1 VYVLFVHKGG
11 PVPEQVAAWEENL
24 EIDDV
29 QPVQETRPARRLRSP
44 RTVWWCAFIA
54 LVLFACYIRLS
65 WTVPVN
71 SDGAANILQAQSILR
86 GDLRLHGWWLSDASF
101 YTTELPQYVILVA
114 LLGAVPAVVH
124 VAAAMTYTLA
134 VVLAAVLA
142 KGRATG
148 REGVLRMVIAA
159 GIMLAPQPG
168 GGLNVGGG
176 AFVLDLSLGHIGTA
190 IPLLITWLVIDR
202 AGRRRW
208 VPPVVGILLAWVLT
222 ADSLVVYVGIIPL
235 VVVCGIRAYQDV
247 VIARRPI
254 AAAWFEIALAAC
266 ALAALP
272 VSAGVLAYIRSIGG
286 FIVYPDHPVLA
297 TGAILPSNVAVTF
310 QGVLTLFG
318 ANFLGQ
324 SMGFDLDLAFV
335 HLAGVVLACWAVWL
349 GLRKLARRR
358 GPDGLGTGG
367 LGTGGLAEEVMAV
380 AVVANLFA
388 FVFSTLAIDPS
399 YAREI
404 AVVLPFS
411 AALAGRLLAKRLASS
426 RLLPVLGA
434 VLVCYIAGLGFG
446 VAQPAVPTMN
456 QPLAA
461 WLENHHLR
469 YGLGEYWQANSIT
482 LASGQRV
489 LVRPVDV
496 APGGKIGAYPWESQ
510 AGWYNAA
517 YFHANFVVLYP
528 DGAPYRSY
536 PTYRQTLRTFGQPDQ
551 TWHLGD
557 YLVLVYH
564 KNLLNGLA
572 CGDIYGLPSGQGRSQ
587 EVSSCK

>member
-1 VYVLFVHKGG
+1 M
-11 PVPEQVAAWEENL
+11 PEQVAAWEENL
-24 EIDDV
+24 QIDDV
-29 QPVQETRPARRLRSP
+29 QPVHENRPARRVRSL
-44 RTVWWCAFIA
+44 RTVSWCVFIA
-54 LVLFACYIRLS
+54 LVLFVCYIRLS

-71 SDGAANILQAQSILR
+71 SDGAANVLQAQSILR

-101 YTTELPQYVILVA
+101 YTTELPQYVMLVA

-176 AFVLDLSLGHIGTA
+176 AFVLDLSLGHIGTS

-222 ADSLVVYVGIIPL
+222 ADSLVVYVGVIPL

-247 VIARRPI
+247 VVNRRPI
-254 AAAWFEIALAAC
+254 AAAWFEIALAAS

-272 VSAGVLAYIRSIGG
+272 VSAAVLAYIRSIGG

-310 QGVLTLFG
+310 EGVLTLFG
-318 ANFLGQ
+318 ANFLGL
-324 SMGFDLDLAFV
+324 SMGFDLDLALL

-358 GPDGLGTGG
+358 GPDGL
-367 LGTGGLAEEVMAV
+367 AEEIMAV
-380 AVVANLFA
+380 AVVANLVA

-404 AVVLPFS
+404 AVELPFS

-426 RLLPVLGA
+426 RLLPALAA
-434 VLVCYIAGLGFG
+434 VLACYIAGLGFG
-446 VAQPAVPTMN
+446 VAQPPVPTMN
-456 QPLAA
+456 QQLAS
-461 WLENHHLR
+461 WLEQHHLR

-489 LVRPVDV
+489 LVRPVDM
-496 APGGKIGAYPWESQ
+496 APGGKVGAYPWESE
-510 AGWYNAA
+510 ASWYDAA
-517 YFHANFVVLYP
+517 YYHANFVVLYP
-528 DGAPYRSY
+528 DGVPYKSY
-536 PTYRQTLRTFGQPDQ
+536 PTYRQALHTFGRPDQ

-572 CGDIYGLPSGQGRSQ
+572 CGDIYGLPSGQGPSQ
-587 EVSSCK
+587 EVPSCK